1 MADKI
6 SISFDEENKIRVLDA
21 EKFRETE
28 AIKNES
34 MEFIKKVL
42 NQDETIT
49 ALTETLEVYAKKIEE
64 EKLRAIGERNKVE
77 TEAENRKKKML
88 ELNNYLNEKKTEL
101 ERYKVEYQSLQKV
114 VEDQKKLIDKLS
126 NSEQQ

>member
-42 NQDETIT
+42 N
-49 ALTETLEVYAKKIEE
+49 
-64 EKLRAIGERNKVE
+64 
-77 TEAENRKKKML
+77 
-88 ELNNYLNEKKTEL
+88 
-101 ERYKVEYQSLQKV
+101 
-114 VEDQKKLIDKLS
+114 
-126 NSEQQ
+126 